1 MVLKVDKKTRI
12 HQLPNDTFIHF
23 AYWKKEKFKA
33 LLTAYKWVVIP
44 ICNTSLAARHSTD
57 EVACFRPYPLGDNF
71 LGENNGRPCRVLSK
85 LVLICL
91 VLGSSLW
98 VSLFEG
104 RGLRC

>member
-44 ICNTSLAARHSTD
+44 ICNTSL
-57 EVACFRPYPLGDNF
+57 VA
-71 LGENNGRPCRVLSK
+71 
-85 LVLICL
+85 
-91 VLGSSLW
+91 
-98 VSLFEG
+98 
-104 RGLRC
+104 